1 MIRTLAFQNLFI
13 LIKAMVLI
21 VFDRLCY
28 CFPARLIG
36 LFALLLLPV
45 TAAADG
51 GHSTDDAVQKSL
63 YFIQS
68 ERMDENDIRASLDF
82 NAPLKVT
89 QKANAVA
96 TVERILRQHYTENG
110 RKTLLMN
117 ESIGELA
124 EYLGQFPEVV
134 SLLNDINPFPWTF
147 EYRQRSFLTEVTG
160 THLRVDKVKVFFDPQ
175 ASAKLKF
182 HRACSKKPLHCIAS
196 PADALLHEFLHVRS
210 VFLDT
215 ESFLAQGG
223 MNRAL
228 YPYMYEQ
235 KIIDQENDLYR
246 AMSEV
251 DHQPRPIRR
260 EHHGK
265 YAIAGCVSCIQ

>member
-1 MIRTLAFQNLFI
+1 MIKYLAFQ
-13 LIKAMVLI
+13 K
-21 VFDRLCY
+21 R
-28 CFPARLIG
+28 CFPVKRIFSVAHGRFGYFISLCSICLFG
-36 LFALLLLPV
+36 LLFSSSWASAE
-45 TAAADG
+45 TG
-51 GHSTDDAVQKSL
+51 RSTGEAVQKSL

-68 ERMDENDIRASLDF
+68 ERVDEIDILTSLDF
-82 NAPLKVT
+82 NEPLKVT

-96 TVERILRQHYTENG
+96 LVEQILLQHYSENG
-110 RKTLLMN
+110 RQPLLMA
-117 ESIGELA
+117 ESIGDLA

-134 SLLNDINPFPWTF
+134 SLLSDIAPYPWTF
-147 EYRQRSFLTEVTG
+147 EYRERSFLTEVTG
-160 THLRVDKVKVFFDPQ
+160 THMRVDKVKVYFDPKS
-175 ASAKLKF
+175 SAKLKF

-196 PADALLHEFLHVRS
+196 PADALLHEFLHVKS

-215 ESFLAQGG
+215 KAFLAQGG

-235 KIIDQENDLYR
+235 NIIDQENDLYR

-251 DHQPRPIRR
+251 DNQPRPIRR

-265 YAIAGCVSCIQ
+265 YAIAGCVSCIH